1 MRSDVGVI
9 LAKLTY
15 GVATIQYICEQLE
28 KHKKKKVDID
38 CILRITKSLL
48 EDTECQK

>member
-1 MRSDVGVI
+1 MSDDVGVI

-15 GVATIQYICEQLE
+15 GVATIQYVCEQLK
-28 KHKKKKVDID
+28 KHNKKKVDID